1 MKSEPWLAVKDHAG
15 RIREFLSVGNFMPS
29 AESHRS
35 EITWDSWISVML
47 VTKVQTECN
56 LFQIILRQRWRTH
69 LYIAACWSTVGSP
82 WIQTNCSNN
91 RSYWKTRQQHLPLQ
105 SRWDINNDTALTICE
120 WRVQKTSGNAVSE
133 DSPPFYSKMIF
144 QALVSIFSSIITIT

>member
-47 VTKVQTECN
+47 VTKVQTECD
-56 LFQIILRQRWRTH
+56 LYQIILRQRWRTH

-91 RSYWKTRQQHLPLQ
+91 RSYWKICPCKVGGLSTMILLSPYV
-105 SRWDINNDTALTICE
+105 NDESKRRPGTPY
-120 WRVQKTSGNAVSE
+120 QKTAH
-133 DSPPFYSKMIF
+133 
-144 QALVSIFSSIITIT
+144 LSIQRWFFKHLYPSSRV